1 MQQTKPAA
9 RLAVSLPL
17 SLALAAPAVAEETQS
32 FPRMAVQ
39 GLLEV
44 EAYHATPYTGTDESD
59 VVLATGALGLEAI
72 LNEWLSAEVT
82 TLYEENATPLEIDTA
97 SVSVIHPDQ
106 TWSLRAGQFYL
117 PFGLFETAM
126 VSDPLTLELGEAR
139 ETAVSAQ
146 VGAGGLRAGV
156 YAFNGD
162 ADGETRADNW
172 GATLDYEARLGEA
185 DLLLAAGYLNHL
197 GESDGL
203 QDLVAAPGE
212 SAGEK
217 VAAWTATTVLDLHGF
232 TLVGEYLAAI
242 DDFAARQ
249 LAFRDAGARPAAWN
263 VEVGYGFHIH
273 GRPAQ
278 VAVGYQGSE
287 EAVEVG
293 VPKRRT
299 LAAFSVD
306 VWRNT
311 TLAFEYAHDHDY
323 DPAEGGTGET
333 AGTFTTQLALT
344 F

>member
-1 MQQTKPAA
+1 MQQIKPAG

-17 SLALAAPAVAEETQS
+17 SLALAAPAIAEKTPS
-32 FPRMAVQ
+32 FPRIAVE
-39 GLLEV
+39 GLGEI
-44 EAYHATPYTGTDESD
+44 EAYHATPYTGADESD
-59 VVLATGALGLEAI
+59 IVLATGALGVEAI

-106 TWSLRAGQFYL
+106 VWSLRAGQFYV

-139 ETAVSAQ
+139 ETAISAQ
-146 VGAGGLRAGV
+146 AGAGGFRVGV
-156 YAFNGD
+156 YTFNGD
-162 ADGETRADNW
+162 ADGETRVDNW
-172 GATLDYEARLGEA
+172 GATVDYEADLGEVDVLVA
-185 DLLLAAGYLNHL
+185 GGYLNHL
-197 GESDGL
+197 GESDAL
-203 QDLVAAPGE
+203 QEQVAASDEGRGE
-212 SAGEK
+212 EVG
-217 VAAWTATTVLDLHGF
+217 AWTATTVLDFHGF

-242 DDFAARQ
+242 DDFAAGQ
-249 LAFRDAGARPAAWN
+249 LAFHGVGARPAAWN

-278 VAVGYQGSE
+278 VALGYQGSE

-293 VPKRRT
+293 LPRRRA

-311 TLAFEYAHDHDY
+311 TLGFEYAHDHDY

-333 AGTFTTQLALT
+333 AGTFTTQLALS